1 MFLRNVTEESER
13 HGLNYKEDDGLD
25 RPLKVPVIVM
35 RRLKNMKA
43 FAVLY
48 GVNTWLESG
57 ASVVIETARDKQ
69 VLI

>member
-1 MFLRNVTEESER
+1 MFVRNVTEESER

-43 FAVLY
+43 E
-48 GVNTWLESG
+48 G
-57 ASVVIETARDKQ
+57 
-69 VLI
+69 